1 MAFLTSRAAGRI
13 AVVCAALIVAGC
25 ETATGVGGARPAA
38 APPPAA
44 PAAGRAF
51 GGETTVPTA
60 YFLFFAPGS
69 AELPPSELV
78 VVQELVEVLSGHDN
92 LRANIVGHRAADETA
107 PVQGMPVDQARSV
120 HVSGLLSAN
129 GVDPARLRAA
139 ASDTRESVAEAAG
152 GDPAVDRRVD
162 VILLVEGG

>member
-38 APPPAA
+38 
-44 PAAGRAF
+44 PAAGMTF

-162 VILLVEGG
+162 VILLVEDG